1 MSILDLIEAMGRQ
14 ERQITDRVIVSP
26 VFNNCEIVTKLSG
39 LLHTFLIRPTEP
51 GWHKFKPID
60 LKRADCIGQAD
71 FFEITEYLKL
81 LPKIRITLVFRQ
93 GMVYYGVPSKN
104 NGRGFKSSDLVP
116 VLLPGDTATDF
127 STCLC
132 RFDGMNVWFQSVDV
146 ACDLY
151 RVDFLSA
158 SLTKQALPE
167 SLRCPGLTLEER
179 IAYSIRFKMDEAEC
193 EARAEA
199 EKREQEEKSRAE
211 RLRREQQ
218 RDKSIKGD
226 VEFAGGKFV
235 KNVERM
241 DHFSVTYE
249 VDGNVYT
256 SVVSKEP
263 TRQILSAGICL
274 SGTDKEYDLK
284 TLVSVIRE
292 GQNRDL
298 IHRTSRDW

>member
-1 MSILDLIEAMGRQ
+1 MSILELIEIMGQQ

-26 VFNNCEIVTKLSG
+26 VFNNCQIVTKLSG

-51 GWHKFKPID
+51 GWHRFKPID

-71 FFEITEYLKL
+71 FFEVSEYLKL

-93 GMVYYGVPSKN
+93 GMVYYGVPTKN
-104 NGRGFKSSDLVP
+104 NKYGFKSSDLVP

-158 SLTKQALPE
+158 SLTRQILPE
-167 SLRCPGLTLEER
+167 ALRCPGLALEER
-179 IAYSIRFKMDEAEC
+179 MAYSIRFKMDEVERL
-193 EARAEA
+193 EKVEA
-199 EKREQEEKSRAE
+199 EKREREEKSRAE
-211 RLRREQQ
+211 RLRHERL

-226 VEFAGGKFV
+226 VEFAGGTFIKS
-235 KNVERM
+235 VEKT

-249 VDGNVYT
+249 VDGDTYT

-274 SGTDKEYDLK
+274 SGTDREYDLK

-292 GQNRDL
+292 GQNRKL
-298 IHRTSRDW
+298 IHRTSHDW